1 MNLFHVIANA
11 QGGKAFGFGD
21 KFMARTVRNFPS
33 PVAKTI
39 ERCTQTAKGLPPAL
53 KFPGSRGCGRF
64 SDDLRML
71 GLFGCRGVSLRTM
84 TWTLAALAMLSGC
97 SALPVDGPSGQA
109 IVTGASAT
117 LANPPRA
124 VVYDYA
130 LVDVNPIVL
139 DCLADAETDSFFKTF
154 GGRAPALRIGAGDV
168 LGVSIFEASSGP
180 FTSPAVA
187 AAGAN
192 NKQGAFVTIPTLTV
206 ASSGDIFVPYAG
218 VVHVAGR
225 TLPEIERE
233 IESRLEK
240 RVVEPQIVLNL
251 AEQNSAT
258 ATVVGD
264 TGSNKVK
271 LSVSGERILDMISK
285 VGGVK
290 GPASDMEVTLQR
302 KKRTAT
308 LNLPLLVSNPEE
320 NIYVQPDDVI
330 YVSRNQRKFVAAG
343 AIGATSGT
351 TITSSTSL
359 TTAVGLFSFDQEHLS
374 LNEALGKAGGLLDYR
389 ADPAQVFLYR
399 MERRKTLEG
408 MGVDLGRFAPNQRL
422 IPTVY
427 RADFRDPSSFVYAQ
441 RFPMRDKDTIY
452 VGNSEATEVSKV
464 FNYLTL
470 WTSTPAQVASNANT
484 VAHAGP

>member
-1 MNLFHVIANA
+1 MNLFHIIANA

-21 KFMARTVRNFPS
+21 KLMARTVRYFPS
-33 PVAKTI
+33 PVA
-39 ERCTQTAKGLPPAL
+39 TAKGLPSVL
-53 KFPGSRGCGRF
+53 KFPGSRGCDRF
-64 SDDLRML
+64 SGDPRIF
-71 GLFGCRGVSLRTM
+71 GLIGGRGVRLRTR

-97 SALPVDGPSGQA
+97 SALPLDGPSQQA
-109 IVTGASAT
+109 IVMGASAT

-139 DCLADAETDSFFKTF
+139 DCLAGAETDSFFRTF
-154 GGRAPALRIGAGDV
+154 GGRAPTLRLGVGDV

-180 FTSPAVA
+180 FTSAAVA

-192 NKQGAFVTIPTLTV
+192 NKQSAFVTIPTLTV

-264 TGSNKVK
+264 AGSNKVK
-271 LSVSGERILDMISK
+271 LSVSGERILDIISK
-285 VGGVK
+285 VGGPK
-290 GPASDMEVTLQR
+290 GLAAYMEVTLQR

-308 LNLPLLVSNPEE
+308 VNLPILVSNPEE

-330 YVSRNQRKFVAAG
+330 YVYRNQRTFVAAG
-343 AIGATSGT
+343 AIGASSGT
-351 TITSSTSL
+351 SIAGGGTITS
-359 TTAVGLFSFDQEHLS
+359 AVSQFSFDQEHLS

-389 ADPAQVFLYR
+389 ADPTQVFLYR
-399 MERRKTLEG
+399 MERRRTLEG
-408 MGVDLGRFAPNQRL
+408 MGVDLSRFAPNQQL

-427 RADFRDPSSFVYAQ
+427 RADFRDPSSFLYAQ

-464 FNYLTL
+464 FAYLTL